1 MKKKREKRNWML
13 CIVLLLM
20 AFTLSVCT
28 AQAYSYSDY
37 YDEDEEDDDK
47 LEYYDYHTGR
57 WKVISEPD
65 PVSYGYGGGS
75 SSVIMMMPLFII
87 FFLIFFP
94 WLAYSLVR
102 IASGKLR

>member
-1 MKKKREKRNWML
+1 MRKTKNGVVGG
-13 CIVLLLM
+13 VLIC
-20 AFTLSVCT
+20 FTLLIVTT

-37 YDEDEEDDDK
+37 YDEDDEEE

-57 WKVISEPD
+57 WEVIPEPD
-65 PVSYGYGGGS
+65 PVSYGGGGS

-94 WLAYSLVR
+94 WLAYALVR
-102 IASGKLR
+102 AVGGRFR